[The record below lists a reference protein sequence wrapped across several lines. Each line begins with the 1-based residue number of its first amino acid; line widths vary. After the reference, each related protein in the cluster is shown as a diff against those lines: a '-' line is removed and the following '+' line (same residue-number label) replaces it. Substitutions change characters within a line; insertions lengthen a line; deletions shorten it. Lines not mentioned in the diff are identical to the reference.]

1 MDLLSSYMD
10 PLAIGIGVPALIF
23 GVAIGWLV
31 ARSRFKTTIAELN
44 TKLVLERRVNKQLHE
59 RAQVDGVPS
68 LMNGDAMRSGT
79 AGSMREPMP
88 VSG

>member
-10 PLAIGIGVPALIF
+10 PLAIAVGVAALILGF
-23 GVAIGWLV
+23 AIGWLV
-31 ARSRFKTTIAELN
+31 ARSRSKTTIAELN

-59 RAQVDGVPS
+59 RVQVDAMPS